1 MLLKAV
7 QRGPCSPQVQPS
19 PAHTAH
25 LCKSIQTPAGLVST
39 FQMQGA
45 AATNF
50 LSYATTTKEAN
61 TPIAAT
67 TADRDT
73 PLLPLPF
80 WRGGAC
86 PDGPEVWVAVP

>member
-7 QRGPCSPQVQPS
+7 QRGLSSPQVQPS

-50 LSYATTTKEAN
+50 LAYATTAKEAN

-67 TADRDT
+67 TADRDN
-73 PLLPLPF
+73 PLPLPF

-86 PDGPEVWVAVP
+86 PAGPVVWVAVP